1 MSKPIKVL
9 LIEDSENDA
18 LLLLHELRR
27 GGYDPVHRRIETAK
41 EMESAL
47 REDNWDILICDY
59 ILPQFSAPHALA
71 LVQEM
76 KLDLPFIIVSG
87 NIGEENAV
95 AAMKAGAHDYIMKD
109 NLARL
114 VPVIEREVQ
123 ESKIRRERRQVDEA
137 LLDSEE
143 KYRLVV
149 ENASDAIFIEQ
160 DGKIKYCNLKTLE
173 ISGYTIE
180 ELGQR
185 SWLSLRFIPEHSV
198 DADPASTSTY
208 QILTKQKKEKWID
221 VNQVKIIYNNRPALL
236 NFVRDITGQKALE
249 DRLKMSQKLEAIGT
263 LAGGI
268 AHDFNNILSPILGY
282 TELVMDRISKSSP
295 DYNNL
300 IQVYQAANRA
310 KELVQQILTFS
321 RQSEQEPRPMRVQLV
336 VHEALKLLRSAIPTT
351 IKFKI
356 TINDNCAPVTADPT
370 QIHQI
375 IMNLCTNAYHA
386 MMEKGGVMGVSL
398 DEIYINK
405 EDVIGYNG
413 IRSGL
418 YVCLCVSDTGHG
430 MDSTILPRIF
440 EPFFTTK
447 EKGLGTGMG
456 LAVVHGI
463 VKNHKGYIDV
473 YSELGKG
480 STFKIYLPIEKQAL
494 TSIDKTDSGEIPRG
508 SERILVID
516 DERYIAQMMM
526 QMLESLGYTVEVKTN
541 GSEAFD
547 IFLQDPYYFQLVITD
562 QIMPQITGDILAR
575 KLLAV
580 RSDLPIILCT
590 GFSDYIEKDW
600 LREIGIR
607 DVVMKPILK
616 SEIARVIRRSLDL
629 KKIKYHLSLST
640 ILSVLFIE
648 FLPTNSLCEGSMNN
662 RIKRLLL

>member
-160 DGKIKYCNLKTLE
+160 DGKIKYCNPKTLE

-208 QILTKQKKEKWID
+208 QILTKQKKEKWVD

-590 GFSDYIEKDW
+590 GFSDYIEKDR

-616 SEIARVIRRSLDL
+616 SEIARVIRRSLDF
-629 KKIKYHLSLST
+629 KI
-640 ILSVLFIE
+640 
-648 FLPTNSLCEGSMNN
+648 N
-662 RIKRLLL
+662 